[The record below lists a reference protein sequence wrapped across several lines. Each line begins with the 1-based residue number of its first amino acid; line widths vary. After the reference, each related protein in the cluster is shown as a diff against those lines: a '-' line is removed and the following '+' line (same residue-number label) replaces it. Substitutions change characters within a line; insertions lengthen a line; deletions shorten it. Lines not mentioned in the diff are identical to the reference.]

1 MTTGASYDTKE
12 RPSRPAKERGGPLRH
27 PDVITLPSPTT
38 THTPGARHH
47 HPSSPTASF
56 APPRIVTQVVVQ
68 HHVLESDRRNV
79 HRGPS
84 GLNACRRR
92 SAPVGPCRMTH
103 LRGTA
108 GPQ

>member
-1 MTTGASYDTKE
+1 YDTKE

-68 HHVLESDRRNV
+68 HLL
-79 HRGPS
+79 GPVEF
-84 GLNACRRR
+84 GGGHRRR
-92 SAPVGPCRMTH
+92 VGDRVGITQ
-103 LRGTA
+103 G
-108 GPQ
+108 GPGPIGVVQVRHV

>member
-68 HHVLESDRRNV
+68 HPTLQASHDANSTTLD
-79 HRGPS
+79 GP
-84 GLNACRRR
+84 RR
-92 SAPVGPCRMTH
+92 SLV
-103 LRGTA
+103 
-108 GPQ
+108 